1 MDWKSSGDERVN
13 LVEILVSID
22 EMWLVTENVHEG
34 LGMNVREPMTGIP
47 SSTVTSQ
54 FLIVTLGG
62 RYLALS
68 AESICGL
75 LTPEETGNAENQT
88 VHGIVYGA
96 INLADRLSVPNDQGG
111 ANTRVVLLSERGA
124 HGSVRV
130 TTVHGLL
137 ELQPSQV
144 LPIPMQFRGPER
156 HWYRGMILFAKS
168 IALVLNTTWVL
179 GERMSGLEGSSGQ
192 EHTCELV
199 APPKVSVNDSRIC

>member
-62 RYLALS
+62 RYLALN
-68 AESICGL
+68 AESVCGL
-75 LTPEETGNAENQT
+75 LTLEETGQVEHPTIHDLA
-88 VHGIVYGA
+88 YGA
-96 INLADRLSVPNDQGG
+96 VNLSDRLSVPNDQGG
-111 ANTRVVLLSERGA
+111 ANTRVVLLYEQEVRG
-124 HGSVRV
+124 SIRV
-130 TTVHGLL
+130 TMVHGLL
-137 ELQPSQV
+137 ELQQSQV
-144 LPIPMQFRGPER
+144 LPLPLQFRGPEQ

-179 GERMSGLEGSSGQ
+179 NEQVSELEGNGK
-192 EHTCELV
+192 HC
-199 APPKVSVNDSRIC
+199 